1 MKNILK
7 FVLPA
12 LVVAIALVSCDK
24 DTALSHYNNGAA
36 TQLTASTVTPSTAL
50 ADADKS
56 VVTFTWTDPAYAS
69 TPSTYKY
76 VVEIAPTGTDFANA
90 AHYTLIGGDR
100 TFSLTG
106 SQLNNLLVAWG
117 AGFGATK
124 DLDVRVR
131 SSYGN
136 NNEMYLSNVVN
147 IKAAPVAQPFT
158 VSASANGPFAPTAF
172 TKDDKFSTLTWTAP
186 KYGDTSTITYS
197 IQSVKAGATFDKPF
211 EIVAGK
217 GLTHDLTGM
226 ELYSMALAAGLPLD
240 QEGSV
245 DVRIKATV
253 NNTNQVSFSTNNVT
267 LKIKPVEMIL
277 YLYVAGEFQG
287 WSPAGAPTIA
297 SNDGVNYEGYVWVP
311 AGGNGEFKFT
321 SAPDWN
327 HTNYGGTSGA
337 TGGTIDGSSNDN
349 LKWPA
354 TGKYY
359 LVKVNMTAK
368 TWTVT
373 ETTWGLIGD
382 ATPGGWDTS
391 TPMTYNPATK
401 KWTAT
406 VTFGNSGSFK
416 FRANN
421 GWELNLGGSP
431 TYLSYGGDNIP
442 SPGGTKTVTLDLS
455 NPLKYTYTIQ

>member
-1 MKNILK
+1 MFF
-7 FVLPA
+7 FVA
-12 LVVAIALVSCDK
+12 AVAIAACQKVEPLPFYEPGK
-24 DTALSHYNNGAA
+24 DISLAISTA
-36 TQLTASTVTPSTAL
+36 TPSNTV
-50 ADADKS
+50 ADSIKN
-56 VVTFTWTDPAYAS
+56 VVTLSWSNPEFATDSAN
-69 TPSTYKY
+69 YKY
-76 VVEIAPTGTDFANA
+76 VVEVAPAGSNFANPA
-90 AHYTLIGGDR
+90 SYTVMTNR
-100 TFSLTG
+100 SFSLTG
-106 SQLNNLLVAWG
+106 AQLNNLLVAWG
-117 AGFGATK
+117 ANY
-124 DLDVRVR
+124 DVSKELEARVKA
-131 SSYGN
+131 SYAN
-136 NNEMYLSNVVN
+136 NNDMKISNTV
-147 IKAAPVAQPFT
+147 KFAAAPVALPFS

-197 IQSVKAGATFDKPF
+197 IQSVKAGSTFEKPF
-211 EIVAGK
+211 EIAVGTN
-217 GLTHDLTGM
+217 LTHDLTGM
-226 ELYSMALAAGLPLD
+226 ELYSMAVAAGLPLD

-277 YLYVAGEFQG
+277 YMYLAGDFQG
-287 WSPAGAPTIA
+287 WSPSSAPSVA
-297 SNDGVNYEGYVWVP
+297 SNDGINYEGYVWVP
-311 AGGNGEFKFT
+311 AGGSGEFKFT
-321 SAPDWN
+321 SSPDWN

-337 TGGTIDGSSNDN
+337 SGGTIDGSSNDN

-359 LVKVNMTAK
+359 LVKVNMTTK

-382 ATPGGWDTS
+382 ATPGSWDTS

-406 VTFGNSGSFK
+406 VTFGNGVFK

-421 GWELNLGGSP
+421 GWDLNLGGSP
-431 TYLSYGGDNIP
+431 TYLSYGGDNIASP
-442 SPGGTKTVTLDLS
+442 SGTKTVTLDLS